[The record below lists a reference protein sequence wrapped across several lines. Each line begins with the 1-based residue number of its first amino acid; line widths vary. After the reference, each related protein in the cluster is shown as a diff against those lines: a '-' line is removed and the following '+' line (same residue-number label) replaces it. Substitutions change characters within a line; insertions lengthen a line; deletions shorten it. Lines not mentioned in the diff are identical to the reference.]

1 MTTTFISQM
10 EGLIMQLKNTIT
22 KLKSMKLYKPIMVVG
37 LVGIAVILVW
47 GSATVAKVV
56 IDASYETTELATNQ
70 TQNNEP
76 YEFEEDMFE
85 ETLTGNARGGTK
97 VSILKKEGETVR
109 EVGYDNGDELN
120 ATQQDP
126 ESVNLG
132 QATEMNNLE
141 YNIVK
146 QILAE
151 LSKDSTDAGVTSDQ
165 MADISNKYDVSMA
178 EIENLV
184 KKYQSQ
190 NATDAETI
198 KSELGITEQQ
208 LKTMIK
214 QIETNVTNNQ
224 KSLEQKISSQDKK
237 TTEMI
242 ANSQTLTD
250 KQIKELASKI
260 GVSDKDLR
268 DYIDKKNKETLS
280 EAKTAAD
287 TAAKAAVSPKAD
299 KTYVDQKIDDT
310 KKIVDTK
317 VGADEAAK
325 LATNA
330 ANKAASSKADK
341 SYVDEKMATKITME
355 DAKKAAE
362 EVAAVKADKTYVD
375 DQMSSKITKDDLK
388 NENVVTATYDE
399 TTNTLTFSQVN

>member
-1 MTTTFISQM
+1 
-10 EGLIMQLKNTIT
+10 MQLKNTIT

-47 GSATVAKVV
+47 GSATAAKVA

-97 VSILKKEGETVR
+97 VSILKKEGESVR

-190 NATDAETI
+190 NVTDAETI

-287 TAAKAAVSPKAD
+287 TAAKD
-299 KTYVDQKIDDT
+299 
-310 KKIVDTK
+310 
-317 VGADEAAK
+317 
-325 LATNA
+325 
-330 ANKAASSKADK
+330 AASAAASPKADK

-362 EVAAVKADKTYVD
+362 EASAAKADKTYVD

>member
-1 MTTTFISQM
+1 
-10 EGLIMQLKNTIT
+10 MQLKNTIT

-37 LVGIAVILVW
+37 LVGVAVILVW
-47 GSATVAKVV
+47 GSATAAKVA

-70 TQNNEP
+70 TQDNDP
-76 YEFEEDMFE
+76 YEFEEDIFE
-85 ETLTGNARGGTK
+85 DTLTGNTRGGTK
-97 VSILKKEGETVR
+97 VSILKKEGESIQ
-109 EVGYDNGDELN
+109 EVGYNNGDELN

-132 QATEMNNLE
+132 KATEMNNLE

-151 LSKDSTDAGVTSDQ
+151 LSRDSTDAGVTSDQ

-317 VGADEAAK
+317 VGTEEAER

-330 ANKAASSKADK
+330 ANKAASS
-341 SYVDEKMATKITME
+341 
-355 DAKKAAE
+355 
-362 EVAAVKADKTYVD
+362 KADKTYVD

-399 TTNTLTFSQVN
+399 STNTLTFSQVN